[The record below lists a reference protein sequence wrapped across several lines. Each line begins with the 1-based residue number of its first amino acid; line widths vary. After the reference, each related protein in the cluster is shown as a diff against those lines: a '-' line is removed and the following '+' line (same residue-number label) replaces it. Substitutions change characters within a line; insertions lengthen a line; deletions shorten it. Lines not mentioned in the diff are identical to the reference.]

1 MKLKNVFSKGRMNKD
16 FDERL
21 VPEGEYIDALNIRVV
36 NTADG
41 AAGVVVNEEGNTQ
54 LSSVNMGSD
63 PVVVGSVTDESN
75 EKIYWFV
82 VNSKLDCRIYEY
94 DVNTQIQRLIIQDT
108 RSEGLNVLNFNF
120 HYKVYG
126 NVIFNISKKESLLL
140 FTDGL
145 NSPKL
150 INIERASTYD
160 VNGFEEDDISLYRKP
175 PFKAPKITPFFSATL
190 KENAIKEQFFAFAY
204 RYKYLDGQYSALSS
218 FSNYKFFPGLFE
230 LDYSTMENK
239 GMVGI
244 YNGYNI
250 EYNTGDKRVTDIDIC
265 FKLSKENTV
274 YVIDSINKNESDF
287 GNNMTKTYQFLNK
300 KIFKALPA
308 DELVRIFDDVPLTA
322 KTQDFIKDRLI
333 FGNTTSQYDLLENE
347 TDELPIKIDFHAELV
362 STDLT
367 GESLSISVNTSGD
380 STEATITFTD
390 VIFKADNEFLMLVDL
405 ESEEQTLPDNVTT
418 YGEGS
423 ASFNA
428 GIVLSQDYPT
438 LQEFTASEDFQSFLD
453 NLQSNFASQV
463 NTDTHPDVVSS
474 VYGSFELL
482 ETTSTTIKLK
492 APIITHTIDT
502 TPEDSTDNLTRTEEE
517 QFTWKNPQAFF
528 SEESSNLSL
537 KTNRSFEFG
546 ITYLD
551 EFGRYTSVLLP
562 KEDVTSGASEIFV
575 PVSASEFLNRAR
587 ITIRNKPPYWAT
599 RYKFFVKTNKEVYYN
614 IFGTLFYEDG
624 TYRWIS
630 MEGNNIGKVEPGSMM
645 IVKSDTD
652 GPIRELVKV
661 KVLEIVNKT
670 AQDASDAEEGWIDGN
685 ETPSGEPIKEKPGT
699 YMKIKPDGFNLNF
712 DPNNFMQYE
721 GSHYRGFGSDGKLI
735 NHLPS
740 FNFGSGI
747 TFGGVNI
754 GGSSGLPPD
763 GFLQNLNPSYSE
775 TSGSTDGYIDLI
787 LTPGSR
793 IEFDWFYNE
802 YDGEPIFRFKKKY
815 TVQNTYESD
824 DSVNAFDKWADAET
838 SFTKDTSSGLYNEY
852 TVKPNT
858 TNREGE
864 VFKWH
869 IKKSGST
876 PPTND
881 RFVMTI
887 EPSESIAWAEKG
899 RMTCKLNI
907 ILIEGNLTF
916 ETDPEELNNEIY
928 YETEQTFE
936 IKDGFHEGN
945 NQNQTSSQDAIVD
958 LNFGNCFVFGNGIES
973 ISIRDDRFSP
983 FLDVD
988 TRPNIS
994 LLEGYRSLESVNKL
1008 IYSGSFNENSAYNS
1022 LNEFNSG
1029 RGITKFMDMK
1039 YGSVQRIHSREDDLL
1054 VFQEDRVSRV
1064 LFGKGVI
1071 NAPDGT
1077 GSLTKIEQVLGQ
1089 DVPFTGEYGIG
1100 KSPESFASY
1109 ENAVYFADPI
1119 RGAALRLSQNGI
1131 EPISSQGMKSY
1142 FKTTLYNFRN
1152 HYNVGGYDP
1161 RHNQYVLTPGQA
1173 AKPPVIPITGCN
1185 TSFTKRVVKGGA
1197 AFNYIQ
1203 ELTEIAGTYTINY
1216 NIVSGGSINIDIT
1229 YNGTTTTHSGLSG
1242 SGSVTFTGTPA
1253 QDPTAEIAV
1262 TCPDTE
1268 ANQAFFSSTFQI
1280 ENVCPQPETMKVTVL
1295 IVNDPIKANQTIVNR
1310 YKGSTNGAYNA
1321 VLDTFESDGES
1332 RFETYE
1338 GEMGSINIPQN
1349 GDTVTMSSFRIKAIH
1364 SADFNQCNDMGYW
1377 VTSAVNPTSAD
1388 ILTNANFSGNIT
1400 QTENTTEEENT
1411 LAFTFNRNST
1421 SENLYLVFDYRD
1433 QLPVLVDDS
1442 VTGISNGGTSVI
1454 NVVANDS
1461 VPSPYTLEI
1470 ITQPINGTATV
1481 VSGSPATSISYTHTA
1496 GNALTDTFQYRI
1508 SRDGTC
1514 GAVATIAT
1522 EALGITQDT
1531 YIYIYF
1537 DASGSMN
1544 NTLTELQAMRTN
1556 SLKSVL
1562 QDLYATGNKESD
1574 GNTDSSTNGSDAY
1587 DDHVTIV
1594 YSDVSGS
1601 WNSERTWAALSDND
1615 VNDFVAN
1622 GHNDFPSDAT
1632 NVVILVFQDEA
1643 QGSQG
1648 ANYHDSAY
1656 DGDIQGN
1663 HASDIASLRSRINT
1677 LNSSNNNFYRG
1688 VLFQVDGSAAF
1699 KSYVEAVENGT
1710 GNFSGTN
1717 GLSDLASGATNYLGF
1732 TYDIEDS
1739 NNNDASAPYKP
1750 GTTDRFDKW
1759 EYYYLYHVT
1768 NELKNLGFDDNG
1780 SLGWPK
1786 ILDDD

>member
-1 MKLKNVFSKGRMNKD
+1 MNIKNVFSKGKMNRD

-21 VPEGEYIDALNIRVV
+21 VPEGEYVDALNIRVV
-36 NTADG
+36 NTGDG
-41 AAGVVVNEEGNTQ
+41 DAGVVQTEEGNIQ
-54 LSSVNMGSD
+54 LSSVDLANNPQVIGA
-63 PVVVGSVTDESN
+63 VTDESN

-82 VNSKLDCRIYEY
+82 VTTKQLSNIYEY
-94 DVNTQIQRLIIQDT
+94 DVKTGIQRLILSDDRGT
-108 RSEGLNVLNFNF
+108 GFNVLNFNTD
-120 HYKVYG
+120 YKVYG
-126 NVIFNISKKESLLL
+126 NVIFNIPKKETLLL

-150 INIERASTYD
+150 VNIERATGYG

-175 PFKAPKITPFFSATL
+175 PFKAPKITPFFSASL
-190 KENAIKEQFFAFAY
+190 KENAIKEQFFAFGY

-218 FSNYKFFPGLFE
+218 FSSYQFNPGLFE

-274 YVIDSINKNESDF
+274 FVIDTINKEESDF
-287 GNNMTKTYQFLNK
+287 GNGMTKTYQFLNK
-300 KIFKALPA
+300 KIFKALPE
-308 DELVRIFDDVPLTA
+308 DEVFRIFDDVPLTA
-322 KTQDFIKDRLI
+322 KTQDFIKDRI
-333 FGNTTSQYDLLENE
+333 VFGNTTSQYDLLEDE

-367 GESLSISVNTSGD
+367 GDSLTVTVNTSAD
-380 STEATITFTD
+380 STEATITFGD
-390 VIFKADNEFLMLVDL
+390 IILKGDNEFLMLVDL

-428 GIVLSQDYPT
+428 GIILSQDYPT

-502 TPEDSTDNLTRTEEE
+502 TPEDSTDNLTRTEIE

-528 SEESSNLSL
+528 SAESSNLSL

-546 ITYLD
+546 IVYLD

-587 ITIRNKPPYWAT
+587 ITVRNKPPHWAT

-614 IFGTLFYEDG
+614 VFGTLFYEDG

-645 IVKSDTD
+645 IVKADTD

-661 KVLEIVNKT
+661 KVLEVVNKT
-670 AQDASDAEEGWIDGN
+670 AQDAADKDEGWIDGN
-685 ETPSGEPIKEKPGT
+685 ETPDGEPIKEKPGT
-699 YMKIKPDGFNLNF
+699 YMKIKPDGFNLDF

-721 GSHYRGFGSDGKLI
+721 DSHYKGFGSDGTLK
-735 NHLPS
+735 NFLPS
-740 FNFGSGI
+740 RSVNSNDIFAQL
-747 TFGGVNI
+747 GGNNNLEV
-754 GGSSGLPPD
+754 
-763 GFLQNLNPSYSE
+763 GFLQTRNAAYE
-775 TSGSTDGYIDLI
+775 TAVDDGYLDLV

-802 YDGEPIFRFKKKY
+802 YDGEPIFRYKKKY
-815 TVQNTYESD
+815 TVQNTYESTAT
-824 DSVNAFDKWADAET
+824 VNAFDLWADAET
-838 SFTKDTSSGLYNEY
+838 TFSKNSSSGYNEY
-852 TVKPNT
+852 TVKPT
-858 TNREGE
+858 QTNRDGE
-864 VFKWH
+864 VFRWNIRKNPN
-869 IKKSGST
+869 SSAQEQ
-876 PPTND
+876 D
-881 RFVMTI
+881 RFFMTI
-887 EPSESIAWAEKG
+887 APSEGIAWAEKG

-907 ILIEGNLTF
+907 ILISGNLTF
-916 ETDPEELNNEIY
+916 ETDPQELNNEIY

-936 IKDGFHEGN
+936 IKNGLHEGN
-945 NQNQTSSQDAIVD
+945 NQNQTSSQDAVID
-958 LNFGNCFVFGNGIES
+958 LSFGNCYTFGNGIES
-973 ISIRDDRFSP
+973 ISIRDDRFAP
-983 FLDVD
+983 FIDVD

-994 LLEGYRSLESVNKL
+994 LLQGYRSLESVNKI

-1022 LNEFNSG
+1022 LNEFNTS

-1039 YGSVQRIHSREDDLL
+1039 YGSIQRIHSREDDLL

-1109 ENAVYFADPI
+1109 EGSVFFADPF
-1119 RGAALRLSQNGI
+1119 RGAVLRLSQQGI

-1142 FKTTLYNFRN
+1142 FKDTLYAFRN

-1161 RHNQYVLTPGQA
+1161 RHNQYILTPGQS
-1173 AKPPVIPITGCN
+1173 AKPPTIPIVTCSS
-1185 TSFTKRVVKGGA
+1185 TFTTTVRKGGDS
-1197 AFNYIQ
+1197 FQYIY
-1203 ELTEIAGTYTINY
+1203 ELGSLAGTYEIDY
-1216 NIVSGGSINIDIT
+1216 SILSGGKIDIVID
-1229 YNGTTTTHSGLSG
+1229 YNGTSTTHSGLDGTGSVSFSG
-1242 SGSVTFTGTPA
+1242 SPS
-1253 QDPTAEIAV
+1253 QDPTAEI
-1262 TCPDTE
+1262 TISMPDNE
-1268 ANQAFFSSTFQI
+1268 ANEAHTLSKFSIDT
-1280 ENVCPQPETMKVTVL
+1280 VCPQPEQMKVTVL
-1295 IVNDPIKANQTIVNR
+1295 VLNDPLKQNQTIVNR
-1310 YKGSTNGAYNA
+1310 YKGSTNGSYNG
-1321 VLDTFESDGES
+1321 VLDTFEADGET

-1338 GEMGSINIPQN
+1338 GDMGSVNIPVN
-1349 GDTVTMSSFRIKAIH
+1349 GDTVTMSSFRLKAIH

-1411 LAFTFNRNST
+1411 LAFTFSRSST

-1442 VTGISNGGTSVI
+1442 VTGISNGGTTTI
-1454 NVVANDS
+1454 NVVANDTT
-1461 VPSPYTLEI
+1461 PSPYTLEI
-1470 ITQPINGTATV
+1470 LTQPVNGTATV
-1481 VSGSPATSISYTHTA
+1481 VSGSPATTISYTHTA
-1496 GNALTDTFQYRI
+1496 GSALTDTFQYRI

-1514 GAVATIAT
+1514 GAVATVST
-1522 EALGITQDT
+1522 EALAITQDT

-1562 QDLYATGNKESD
+1562 QDLYATGNTEAN
-1574 GNTDSSTNGSDAY
+1574 GNTDSATNGSDAY
-1587 DDHVTIV
+1587 DEKVNIV
-1594 YSDVSGS
+1594 YYTTSGGTWS
-1601 WNSERTWAALSDND
+1601 NERTWAAMSDND
-1615 VNDFVAN
+1615 INDFLVN

-1632 NVVILVFQDEA
+1632 NVVFLVFQDEA
-1643 QGSQG
+1643 SAGTTSARYHGGSF
-1648 ANYHDSAY
+1648 S
-1656 DGDIQGN
+1656 GN
-1663 HASDIASLRSRINT
+1663 IEGFHSTDIASLRSRITT

-1688 VLFQVDGSAAF
+1688 VLFQVDGSTAF
-1699 KSYVEAVENGT
+1699 KNYVQAVQGGT

-1717 GLSDLASGATNYLGF
+1717 GLSDLASGSTNYLGF

-1739 NNNDASAPYKP
+1739 NNNDATAPYKP
-1750 GTTDRFDKW
+1750 GSSTDRFDKW

-1768 NELKNLGFDDNG
+1768 NELANLGFDDAG
-1780 SLGWPK
+1780 SLGWPR
-1786 ILDDD
+1786 ILDDG